1 MSAGAP
7 DLVYLIQRRKGDGWQ
22 DVATRSG
29 YDCARET
36 AKAWTLLHGVEHRVV
51 DDLGQAIT
59 PVEFQPLSDAEYR
72 EVWRGILQSVH
83 GEEEFLADAGA
94 ELRVELRQQE
104 GVRNSLEAIFQDGAA

>member
-1 MSAGAP
+1 MTAGAP
-7 DLVYLIQRRKGDGWQ
+7 DLLFLIQRRKGDGWQ

-36 AKAWTLLHGVEHRVV
+36 AKAWTLLQGVEHRVV

-72 EVWRGILQSVH
+72 EVWRGILQGVK
-83 GEEEFLADAGA
+83 GLDEPMAATAAELYVDERRREAQAGA
-94 ELRVELRQQE
+94 
-104 GVRNSLEAIFQDGAA
+104 A